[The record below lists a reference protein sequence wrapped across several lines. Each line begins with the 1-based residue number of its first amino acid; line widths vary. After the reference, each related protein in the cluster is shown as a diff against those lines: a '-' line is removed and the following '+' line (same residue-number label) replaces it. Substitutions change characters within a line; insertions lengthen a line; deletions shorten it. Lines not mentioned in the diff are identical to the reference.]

1 MRSRSA
7 VPLLS
12 FLLLACSATMD
23 LPPAGVRDLP
33 WGEAPADQAALA
45 ARALAERG
53 DVRGA
58 LRELDGVLAVAPHH
72 VDARRLR
79 QDLLRERGR
88 RGLLWREACQEL
100 QTRPDDGLAHY
111 LAGRIAR
118 TPAQKLAHFE
128 QSVRLAPA
136 SLWPWLGLAHGLRGQ
151 QPQRA
156 LAIYERL
163 FAASGRHPVVGI
175 AYAAALREQGALAAA
190 VAVYEQL
197 RGDPRA
203 RALADVGLAQV
214 ALAREDRR
222 AAWESLLAALRGRP
236 FDAAVQSLVGAF
248 LDAGIADDQ
257 AAQLLDVLR
266 ADPARLQQFGA
277 GAGALPLAGLLQRS
291 GHGQLQRS
299 TLEAAAPDARRP
311 VARRLLRRLLLAH
324 GDVRGFLEL
333 AVADVPLA
341 VVDQEPNQVRGRW
354 LSLLRGPWR
363 TGEPLPTAEQAQ
375 DLVAAL
381 LAVGWLPEAELTAAA
396 ALRRFAGDAGLQ
408 ALLAEA
414 GAQLAFESGL
424 RRLLYTGYQRRDT
437 SGLDRV
443 VGRVRELSQQVFGR
457 DVVGEVE
464 RFEAPL
470 IGEMLDPFVGGLAA
484 HLDRY
489 NRHLVLGRRAGGVA
503 EGLLLTRLSL
513 QELGPSAELPLP
525 ARCREVVGIDR
536 DVRSLGT
543 VLGGDLAGVALLNHF
558 LVDYDAVREW
568 AHELAERRRI
578 AAEDGMALLGDP
590 LPDDPGDD
598 PFDAS
603 WRLTVSSP
611 VPDQE
616 LEAAVLDM
624 IRHHE
629 RQHLVDAFYYL
640 PVEHNVWRS
649 LGLLFEF
656 GFSPSAIEA
665 EMERRAELASLAVSP
680 HTELVLAHIL
690 DFHADPTARSPHH
703 QGFGA
708 LAAELVAALQRQG
721 VSREAALPSRWHL
734 LPPAVVR
741 QAARGLLGRGS

>member
-1 MRSRSA
+1 MRPWSA
-7 VPLLS
+7 VFVLS
-12 FLLLACSATMD
+12 FLLLACSATTS
-23 LPPAGVRDLP
+23 LPPDSVHELP
-33 WGEAPADQAALA
+33 WGDRPADQATLR

-53 DVRGA
+53 DARAA
-58 LRELDGVLAVAPHH
+58 LRELEAVLAHEPLHI
-72 VDARRLR
+72 DARRLR

-88 RGLLWREACQEL
+88 RGLLWREAQQEL
-100 QTRPDDGLAHY
+100 LARPDDGHAHY

-118 TPAQKLAHFE
+118 APEQKLAYFE
-128 QSVRLAPA
+128 QSVRLAPS
-136 SLWPWLGLAHGLRGQ
+136 SLWPWLGLAHALRGR

-163 FAASGRHPVVGI
+163 FVVSGRHPVVGI
-175 AYAAALREQGALAAA
+175 AYAAALREEGHLARA
-190 VAVYEQL
+190 VAVYEAL
-197 RGDPRA
+197 RGAELGRA
-203 RALADVGLAQV
+203 QADLGLAQI
-214 ALAREDRR
+214 AFAREDRR
-222 AAWESLLAALRGRP
+222 TAWESLLAALRGRP
-236 FDAAVQSLVGAF
+236 FDAAVHALVAAF
-248 LDAGIADDQ
+248 LEVGIGDEQ
-257 AAQLLDVLR
+257 ATQLLDVLR
-266 ADPARLQQFGA
+266 ADSKRLQQFAA
-277 GAGALPLAGLLQRS
+277 GTGALPLAALLQRT
-291 GHGQLQRS
+291 GNGQAQR
-299 TLEAAAPDARRP
+299 TVLESAAPDARRP
-311 VARRLLRRLLLAH
+311 LARRLLRRLLLAQ
-324 GDVRGFLEL
+324 GDVRGFLDL
-333 AVADVPLA
+333 AAADVPLA
-341 VVDQEPNQVRGRW
+341 VVDREPNQVRGRW
-354 LSLLRGPWR
+354 LALLRGPWQA
-363 TGEPLPTAEQAQ
+363 GDPLPSVGQAR

-414 GAQLAFESGL
+414 GAQLAFENGL
-424 RRLLYTGYQRRDT
+424 RRLLYVGYQRRDT
-437 SGLDRV
+437 SGLERV

-464 RFEAPL
+464 RFAAPL
-470 IGEMLDPFVGGLAA
+470 IGEMLDPFRGGLAA

-513 QELGPSAELPLP
+513 QDLGPSAELPLP
-525 ARCREVVGIDR
+525 ARCIEVIGIDR

-558 LVDYDAVREW
+558 LIDYDAVREW

-578 AAEDGMALLGDP
+578 AVEDGMALLGDP

-603 WRLTVSSP
+603 WRLSVASP
-611 VPDQE
+611 VSDQD
-616 LEAAVLDM
+616 LDAAVLDM

-629 RQHLVDAFYYL
+629 RQHLVDAFHYL

-649 LGLLFEF
+649 LGLLFDF
-656 GFSPSAIEA
+656 GFSASAIEA

-703 QGFGA
+703 QGFRA
-708 LAAELVAALQRQG
+708 LVAELVGELQRQG
-721 VSREAALPSRWHL
+721 VSRDGALPSRWHR
-734 LPPAVVR
+734 LPPAIVR
-741 QAARGLLGRGS
+741 QAARRLLAQGG